1 MDSQFSYYTAPDRKI
16 IGIIII
22 IIIIIRPYASL
33 THSADCRR
41 IAGEI

>member
-16 IGIIII
+16 IGII